1 MTTLIIVI
9 LSVLLNIFLINKSI
23 KYITEIEEIQ
33 YRFETEKDII
43 YSSLQT
49 MLERMQE
56 IDIRGSFESDD
67 EVGSVFTELKNL
79 IKHYNETINQ

>member
-1 MTTLIIVI
+1 
-9 LSVLLNIFLINKSI
+9 
-23 KYITEIEEIQ
+23 
-33 YRFETEKDII
+33 
-43 YSSLQT
+43 

-56 IDIRGSFESDD
+56 IDMRGSFESDD